1 MPPIE
6 SAPMRANETN
16 FGGYL
21 GPHYNFFSLQNFGTV
36 GQPLQGQ
43 KGSNFKN
50 VYHFDRKEVFRFS
63 RASSVTII
71 AINNLKKTFESS

>member
-1 MPPIE
+1 MPPPPSI
-6 SAPMRANETN
+6 SAPMRANATN

-21 GPHYNFFSLQNFGTV
+21 GTYYNFFSGKNFGTV

-50 VYHFDRKEVFRFS
+50 VYHFDRKEQSSGFS
-63 RASSVTII
+63 LLAR
-71 AINNLKKTFESS
+71 